1 MLTKITLYL
10 GTGALL
16 VALLWLWGRDNER
29 ALETCQVLHSRGT
42 CLNLISR

>member
-1 MLTKITLYL
+1 MREYEIAARDLR
-10 GTGALL
+10 ALI

-29 ALETCQVLHSRGT
+29 ALQTCEATYSRAT